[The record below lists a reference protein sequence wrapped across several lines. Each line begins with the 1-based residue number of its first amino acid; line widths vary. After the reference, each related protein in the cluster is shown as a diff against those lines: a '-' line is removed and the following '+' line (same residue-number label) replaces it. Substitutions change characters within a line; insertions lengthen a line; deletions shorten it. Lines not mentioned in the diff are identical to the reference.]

1 MQRLGQIENYQSL
14 SEKEIAT
21 FKHPESM
28 GENARLVK
36 FRIISESETAL
47 YYALGEK
54 PNGDAFQLL
63 TVVPAGFEEI
73 EFYILGTFHLAA
85 RGGEIMLS
93 TFDNSVVYLGPGETE
108 SFARLWEREER
119 DPRILEMERIA
130 RHNAE
135 NLRQQMLADQAAHE
149 ARIREIMS
157 ANETV
162 SRAKGA
168 TSAAGTA
175 SPGESA
181 SDARAVGGG
190 SDPASGG
197 EESGL
202 PENAA

>member
-54 PNGDAFQLL
+54 PNADAFQLL

-85 RGGEIMLS
+85 KGGEIQLS

-135 NLRQQMLADQAAHE
+135 NLRRQMLEDQAIHE

-157 ANETV
+157 AGR
-162 SRAKGA
+162 SADGKASSGA
-168 TSAAGTA
+168 VEPVDPGASASSSQAISDDAASAA
-175 SPGESA
+175 
-181 SDARAVGGG
+181 
-190 SDPASGG
+190 GG
-197 EESGL
+197 EESGKS
-202 PENAA
+202 

>member
-1 MQRLGQIENYQSL
+1 MQRLGQIESYQSL

-47 YYALGEK
+47 YYALGEQ
-54 PNGDAFQLL
+54 PNADSFQLL
-63 TVVPAGFEEI
+63 TVVPAGFDEV

-85 RGGEIMLS
+85 KGGEIMLS
-93 TFDNSVVYLGPGETE
+93 TFDNSVVYLGAGETE

-135 NLRQQMLADQAAHE
+135 NLRLQMAADFAAHE
-149 ARIREIMS
+149 ARMREITNAGS
-157 ANETV
+157 ANN
-162 SRAKGA
+162 GA
-168 TSAAGTA
+168 SSSGVAESVTSGAGTSSSQAVVDDAATAAG
-175 SPGESA
+175 
-181 SDARAVGGG
+181 V
-190 SDPASGG
+190 
-197 EESGL
+197 EESGKS
-202 PENAA
+202 